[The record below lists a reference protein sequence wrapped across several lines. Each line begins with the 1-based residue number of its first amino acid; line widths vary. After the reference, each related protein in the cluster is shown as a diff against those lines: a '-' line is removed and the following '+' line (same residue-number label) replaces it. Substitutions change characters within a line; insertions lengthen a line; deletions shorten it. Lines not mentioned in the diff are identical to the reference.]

1 MFVETLALL
10 IFGLFFED
18 RNLQP
23 NFNRLFRCVVL
34 SCLSRITFWSP
45 ILARLIVRF
54 VTIYFGRIKFVCLT
68 AAVGRLEV
76 KCQTVDAGI

>member
-10 IFGLFFED
+10 IFGLFVED

-34 SCLSRITFWSP
+34 SCFKQNNVL
-45 ILARLIVRF
+45 
-54 VTIYFGRIKFVCLT
+54 VTDFGTIDR
-68 AAVGRLEV
+68 
-76 KCQTVDAGI
+76 